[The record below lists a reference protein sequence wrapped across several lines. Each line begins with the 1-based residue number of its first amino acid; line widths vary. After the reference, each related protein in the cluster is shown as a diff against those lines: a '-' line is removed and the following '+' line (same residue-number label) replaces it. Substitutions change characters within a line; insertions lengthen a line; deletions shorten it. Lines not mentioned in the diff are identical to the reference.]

1 MKNKLDELLTHVL
14 TPREEPGD
22 ILNRKILMQVKERE
36 NMKHKKYK
44 RASAAVIVA
53 ALVAASSITA
63 VAAWQYRSASDV
75 AARTGD
81 DRLADYFA
89 EQAAET
95 GMVTDPPDTAG
106 QAGIADSAGLADS
119 KDIVGESQSYG
130 GYKVTV
136 LGLMSGEN
144 LSEYRRM
151 INGNVRN
158 ESTYCVVAIEREDGT
173 AVDAEQEDFFVSPL
187 VGGLEPWTYNA
198 VTFGGGYSEFVEEGI
213 LYRLLEC
220 DNIECFADHEL
231 YLCVTDTS
239 FYDTALYHY
248 DEADGSISRNT
259 EYEGLNALF
268 ELEMDASLAD
278 PAKAQAL
285 IDEINTPSE
294 DDGTEIELPK
304 EAKEAMEWADNLT
317 AENLEQYCVRM
328 ENTVQTVFPD
338 KDGFYV
344 IQPWLINEAVSDSCG
359 GGEGKFNSKFFT
371 PEEYTPGVPVI
382 EGYSTGGGMEKL
394 VITTIT
400 LNEDGSMTFA
410 AWVPRDVSIYL
421 P

>member
-44 RASAAVIVA
+44 RASAAVIAA
-53 ALVAASSITA
+53 ALVTASSITA

-75 AARTGD
+75 ADRMGD
-81 DRLADYFA
+81 DRLADHFA
-89 EQAAET
+89 EQTAEP
-95 GMVTDPPDTAG
+95 GVVTDPPGAAG
-106 QAGIADSAGLADS
+106 QAGIADSAGMAGS
-119 KDIVGESQSYG
+119 TDIVGESQSYG

-144 LSEYRRM
+144 FSQYLRM

-173 AVDAEQEDFFVSPL
+173 PVDAEQEDFFVSPL
-187 VGGLEPWTYNA
+187 IAGLEPWMYNA

-231 YLCVTDTS
+231 YLCVADTS
-239 FYDTALYHY
+239 FYDSALYHY

-278 PAKAQAL
+278 PVKAQAL

-304 EAKEAMEWADNLT
+304 EAKDAMEWADKLT

-344 IQPWLINEAVSDSCG
+344 TQSWLVNEAVSDSRG
-359 GGEGKFNSKFFT
+359 GSGGRYNAKFYT

-382 EGYSTGGGMEKL
+382 ESYDTGGGMEDL

-421 P
+421 Q